1 MARMKKNGEEERKE
15 EEKAEGWRGAMRGKM
30 GEICTTLNSK
40 IELQKKSK
48 QKKQK
53 LTNRWRPIVW

>member
-15 EEKAEGWRGAMRGKM
+15 EEKAEDGWRGAMRGKM

-53 LTNRWRPIVW
+53 